1 MRVLYMLNGK
11 NMDTYL
17 LLKYLKCTATPAEET
32 TVQEWLADDPDGSHA
47 KQFREAHELFN
58 GITIYGDDLVRKTDG
73 KKHSFRKLV
82 FAAMRVAAVVLIVAG
97 VGLWVKND
105 TLDSISGKTERI
117 SVPAGK
123 SLCMTLEDG
132 TTMWLNAGSEVE
144 YPSVFSRK
152 ERNVKVHSG
161 EVLFDVVHDGKRPF
175 YVDSYAAKIAV
186 LGTKFNVKV
195 DREHGKY
202 SAALLRG
209 SIKVSSHGNENDIYI
224 LKPDEIVELVDN
236 RLRVGRVEN
245 TELVTCWTD
254 GLINVSGVSFEEL
267 MRTFELAFDV
277 DIEIMSDKM
286 PEISFTRGKIRVS
299 DGLDHALEVLKLASD
314 FDYERDFESEGQLS

>member
-1 MRVLYMLNGK
+1 
-11 NMDTYL
+11 MDTYL
-17 LLKYLKCTATPAEET
+17 LLKYLKCSTTPAEDAL
-32 TVQEWLADDPDGSHA
+32 VQEWLADDPDGSHE

-58 GITIYGDDLVRKTDG
+58 GMTIYSDGTERREAGKTHG
-73 KKHSFRKLV
+73 FRKV
-82 FAAMRVAAVVLIVAG
+82 AFGAMRVAAAVLIIIG
-97 VGLWVKND
+97 VGLWVRND
-105 TLDSISGKTERI
+105 TIDSISGKMERI

-152 ERNVKVHSG
+152 ERTVKVHSG
-161 EVLFDVVHDGKRPF
+161 EVLFDVTHDGKRPF
-175 YVDSYAAKIAV
+175 FVDSYAAKIAV

-209 SIKVSSHGNENDIYI
+209 SIRVTNNSDKNETYI
-224 LKPDEIVELVDN
+224 LKPDNMIELVGN
-236 RLRVGRVEN
+236 RLRVSSIEDAERIS
-245 TELVTCWTD
+245 CWTD
-254 GLINVSGVSFEEL
+254 GLINVSGVDFTEL

-277 DIEIMSDKM
+277 DIEILRENM

-299 DGLDHALEVLKLASD
+299 DGLDHALDILKLASD
-314 FDYERDFESEGQLS
+314 FEYEHDYVTNTVVIK

>member
-1 MRVLYMLNGK
+1 
-11 NMDTYL
+11 MDTYL

-32 TVQEWLADDPDGSHA
+32 AVQEWLADDPDGSHE
-47 KQFREAHELFN
+47 KQFRDAHELFN
-58 GITIYGDDLVRKTDG
+58 GITIYGDASVSKTDR
-73 KKHSFRKLV
+73 KEHSFRKFL
-82 FAAMRVAAVVLIVAG
+82 FIAMRVAAVVLIVAG

-123 SLCMTLEDG
+123 SFCMTLEDG
-132 TTMWLNAGSEVE
+132 TKMWLNAGSEVE

-152 ERNVKVHSG
+152 ERNVKVLSG

-209 SIKVSSHGNENDIYI
+209 SIKVSSHSNKNDMYI
-224 LKPDEIVELVDN
+224 LKPDDIVELVDN

-254 GLINVSGVSFEEL
+254 GLINVSGVTFEEL

-277 DIEIMSDKM
+277 DIEITGDKM

-314 FDYERDFESEGQLS
+314 FDYERDFEMNKVVIK

>member
-1 MRVLYMLNGK
+1 
-11 NMDTYL
+11 MDTYL
-17 LLKYLKCTATPAEET
+17 LLKYLKCTATSAEEAA
-32 TVQEWLADDPDGSHA
+32 VQEWLADDPDGSHE

-58 GITIYGDDLVRKTDG
+58 GMTIYSDDIVRKEVRKING
-73 KKHSFRKLV
+73 FRKV
-82 FAAMRVAAVVLIVAG
+82 AFGAMRVAAAVLIIIG
-97 VGLWVKND
+97 VGLWVRND
-105 TLDSISGKTERI
+105 TLDSISGKMERI

-144 YPSVFSRK
+144 YPSVFPRK
-152 ERNVKVHSG
+152 ERTVKVHSG
-161 EVLFDVVHDGKRPF
+161 EVLFDVTKDGKRPF
-175 YVDSYAAKIAV
+175 FVDSYAARISV

-195 DREHGKY
+195 DQEHGKY

-209 SIKVSSHGNENDIYI
+209 SIKVSSNSDKNDTYI
-224 LKPDEIVELVDN
+224 LKPDDMIELVGN
-236 RLRVGRVEN
+236 RLRVGHVEN
-245 TELVTCWTD
+245 AELVTCWTN

-267 MRTFELAFDV
+267 MRTFELAFDTE
-277 DIEIMSDKM
+277 IEIRRDEM

-314 FDYERDFESEGQLS
+314 FDYERDFETNKVIIK